1 VNTPLATGDDLTY
14 FIPTYSPAF
23 MLRGAQQYY
32 EVAIEDIKRA
42 LRISR
47 EGYAFKGRPYYILP
61 QGRGNIGVNEAVNY
75 IDQCYRQGRAV
86 AIDTENYGVGKRDA
100 LDQYSCKLHVLGV
113 SFAGTDDAVSFL
125 TDGSLGAADTTRL
138 MNLCTTIFRDANIP
152 KMFFNMGYD
161 LEVLR
166 RHNLECLGPVYDN
179 LVYHHVSDPELD
191 HDLGFVAQQFL
202 DIPAWKV
209 DYRKTERAGR
219 GTLQQLL
226 IYNALDTLATQWLTP
241 ILAQRV
247 ANIEQTHIAQM
258 EVQLME
264 LAGRMGRYGIP
275 INEQRRVEIA
285 VKLQGMRDAALQY
298 IRQQMSWPDFNPRA
312 SDHRQQLLYD
322 RLGYPV
328 QFYTEKTAT
337 PQTGIK
343 ALIPYLEH
351 PVVRALV
358 KFDEYAKQLS
368 TFVIKL
374 PDLVDENN
382 RLHVHWKSTGTIG
395 SRWSSEQPNFQ
406 NWPKWLRAIVQ
417 TTEGRTLVGADFSQV
432 EYRIIAAR
440 AGCKKLIDAFNDPTR
455 DIHSEVC
462 ADVFGATF
470 TKLDLKSR
478 QRKDLRDIAKRV
490 VYARNYR
497 ASPKTICDN
506 LKDDPN
512 TPAAVRATLTPGF
525 ITKIANEFDRACPE
539 IAAWCEAQHNA
550 ANAEEYVEIPP
561 LGRRRYYN
569 VKPVEPTVAANNPTQ
584 FAAGDY
590 QNISMLAV
598 DNFLRTEFPTSAHI
612 ILTVHDQ
619 IVVECATKDADYI
632 AKRMCEFMTHEV
644 PGPAGPVKLV
654 AEPDINTNWDKV

>member
-1 VNTPLATGDDLTY
+1 MIPEALTDQPTY
-14 FIPTYSPAF
+14 FVPTFHPAF
-23 MLRGAQQYY
+23 MLRGAQQYH
-32 EVAIEDIKRA
+32 EVVVEDIKRA
-42 LRISR
+42 LRVAR
-47 EGYAFKGRPYYILP
+47 EGHNFKGRPYYILP
-61 QGRGNIGVNEAVNY
+61 NGGGNITVNEAVNY
-75 IDQCYRQGRAV
+75 IDACYKQGRAV

-100 LDQYSCKLHVLGV
+100 LDQYSCKLHALGV
-113 SFAGTDDAVSFL
+113 SFAGTDDAISFL
-125 TDGSLGAADTTRL
+125 ADGSLGQADTTRL
-138 MNLCTTIFRDANIP
+138 LNLCSTVFRDPKIAN
-152 KMFFNMGYD
+152 MFFNMGYD

-166 RHNLECLGPVYDN
+166 RHGLECVGPMYDN

-191 HDLGFVAQQFL
+191 HDLGFVSQQFL
-202 DIPAWKV
+202 DIAPWKV
-209 DYRKTERAGR
+209 DYRSVERAGH

-241 ILAQRV
+241 ILVNRV
-247 ANIEQTHIAQM
+247 ADIEQTHIARM

-275 INEQRRVEIA
+275 IHEERRQEIA
-285 VKLQGMRDAALQY
+285 VKLQAKRDAALQY
-298 IRQQMSWPDFNPRA
+298 IRQQMKWADFNPRGKK
-312 SDHRQQLLYD
+312 DRQELLYE

-328 QFYTEKTAT
+328 RFYTEKNAE

-343 ALIPYLEH
+343 ALIEH
-351 PVVRALV
+351 MDNPIVRALV

-368 TFVIKL
+368 TFVVKL
-374 PDLVDENN
+374 PDLVDQYN

-417 TTEGRTLVGADFSQV
+417 APPGRVLVGADFSQI

-440 AGCKKLIDAFNDPTR
+440 AGCKMLVEAFNDPSR
-455 DIHSEVC
+455 DVHSEVS
-462 ADVFGATF
+462 AEVFGETWA
-470 TKLDLKSR
+470 KLDPKSSE
-478 QRKDLRDIAKRV
+478 RKNLRAIAKRV

-497 ASPKTICDN
+497 ASSKTICDN
-506 LKDDPN
+506 LKNDPN

-525 ITKIANEFDRACPE
+525 INKIATEFDRACHE
-539 IAAWCEAQHNA
+539 IAEWCEDQHNR
-550 ANAEEYVEIPP
+550 ANQEEFVEIPP
-561 LGRRRYYN
+561 IGRRRYYN

-598 DNFLRTEFPTSAHI
+598 DEFLRVHYPNTAHI

-619 IVVECATKDADYI
+619 IVVECNKEDADTIATK
-632 AKRMCEFMTHEV
+632 MCELMTHQV
-644 PGPAGPVKLV
+644 PGPAGPVALI
-654 AEPDINTNWDKV
+654 AEPDIHTNWDKV